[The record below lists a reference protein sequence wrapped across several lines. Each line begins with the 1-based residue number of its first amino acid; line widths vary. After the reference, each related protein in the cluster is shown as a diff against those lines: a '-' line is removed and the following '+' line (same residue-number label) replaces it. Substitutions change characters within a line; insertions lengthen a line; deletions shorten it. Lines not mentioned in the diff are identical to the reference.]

1 MSRLKTIDVMTN
13 AGILG
18 TKHTKTYRYPIK
30 MDLLERQVFKIKE
43 EIVDKKDN
51 YMLDTREFK

>member
-1 MSRLKTIDVMTN
+1 MTK

-30 MDLLERQVFKIKE
+30 MDFLERQVFKIKE
-43 EIVDKKDN
+43 EIVKTKDN
-51 YMLDTREFK
+51 YRLDTRELK